1 MEKTMEIVYKDPETM
16 CEEERKIFEKE
27 VDVVSDSDTMVP

>member
-1 MEKTMEIVYKDPETM
+1 MEIVYKDPETM

-27 VDVVSDSDTMVP
+27 VDVVDVSVNMDT